1 MTTSKEQFQGTGT
14 ALVTPFRRDLSVDE
28 DALARLVEFQ
38 IEGGVDMIL
47 PCGTTGEGATLESDE
62 WERVIAR
69 VVELVAGR
77 VLVIAGAGCNS
88 TARAQRLTQRAAKLG
103 ADGVLSVGPYYN
115 KPTQEGYFE
124 HFKAV
129 TEVNDLPVVV
139 YNVPGRTS
147 GNINAETTLRLA
159 ELPGIVAVKEASGD
173 FPQIME
179 ILRCRKEGFR
189 VLSGD
194 DALTLP
200 MIAAGGDGAVSVVS
214 NEVPALYGEMVD
226 RALEGDLERARAL
239 HYRLLPLMRANFLE
253 SNPIPVK
260 TVLAMMGLLADTYRL
275 PLTEA
280 SPQTR
285 EALGRI
291 ASELGLTMKKG
302 ANGEKG
308 ANA

>member
-1 MTTSKEQFQGTGT
+1 MSKEEFQGTGT
-14 ALVTPFRRDLSVDE
+14 ALVTPFRNDLSVDE

-47 PCGTTGEGATLESDE
+47 PCGTTGEGATLENDE

-69 VVELVAGR
+69 VVESVAGR

-88 TARAQRLTQRAAKLG
+88 TARAQRLTQRAAQLG

-115 KPTQEGYFE
+115 KPMQEGYYE

-147 GNINAETTLRLA
+147 GNINAETMLRLA

-173 FPQIME
+173 FLQIME
-179 ILRCRKEGFR
+179 IIRCRKEGFR

-194 DALTLP
+194 DGLTLP
-200 MIAAGGDGAVSVVS
+200 MIAAGADGVVSVIS
-214 NEVPALYGEMVD
+214 NEVPTMYRELVD
-226 RALEGDLERARAL
+226 RALEGDFEGARSL
-239 HYRLLPLMRANFLE
+239 QYRLLPLMRANFIE
-253 SNPIPVK
+253 TSPIPVK
-260 TVLAMMGLLADTYRL
+260 AVLAMMGLLEEAYRL
-275 PLTEA
+275 PLTQP
-280 SPQTR
+280 SRQTR
-285 EALGRI
+285 DTLRRI
-291 ASELGLTMKKG
+291 ASELGLIMKKG
-302 ANGEKG
+302 ANVEKG
-308 ANA
+308 TNG

>member
-1 MTTSKEQFQGTGT
+1 MFKEKFQGTGT
-14 ALVTPFRRDLSVDE
+14 ALVTPFRQDMSVDE

-38 IEGGVDMIL
+38 IGGGVDMIF

-69 VVELVAGR
+69 VVEWVDGR

-88 TARAQRLTQRAAKLG
+88 TARAQRLTRRAAQLG

-115 KPTQEGYFE
+115 KPKQEGYYA

-139 YNVPGRTS
+139 YNVPGRTG
-147 GNINAETTLRLA
+147 GNINAETLLRLA

-173 FPQIME
+173 FLQIME
-179 ILRCRKEGFR
+179 VIRCRKEGFR

-200 MIAAGGDGAVSVVS
+200 MIAAGADGAVSVVS
-214 NEVPALYGEMVD
+214 NEVPAMYRELVD
-226 RALEGDLERARAL
+226 RALEGDFDGARTL
-239 HYRLLPLMRANFLE
+239 QYCLLPLIGANFIE

-260 TVLAMMGLLADTYRL
+260 AVLAMMGLVEEAYRL
-275 PLTEA
+275 PLTPPSA
-280 SPQTR
+280 QTR
-285 EALGRI
+285 ETLHQI
-291 ASELGLTMKKG
+291 ASDLGLIMKKG
-302 ANGEKG
+302 ANLEKG
-308 ANA
+308 TNG